1 MAKQYQNEGIVQRR
15 EERRAL
21 REQGL
26 QNTQRSWSNYVGDK
40 PIERWI
46 GKQPISAAAMFYGDS
61 PKYGPNAK
69 SRIPSGDAF
78 TSGAAAAQQDATAQQ
93 TSYSPLMGYAGSP
106 FSFTEFGRTTVGGP
120 QEINQ
125 PKTMMSPFDIEN
137 IRGTTTSEFGGLQLF
152 RSYSQPSAPTG
163 VSFPPVSFPQIPSTG
178 SSMPPNWQ
186 LPTQRPFNFN
196 LY

>member
-1 MAKQYQNEGIVQRR
+1 MAKQYQSAEIVKRR

-40 PIERWI
+40 PIESKI
-46 GKQPISAAAMFYGDS
+46 GTRFYKDS
-61 PKYGPNAK
+61 PLYASNAK
-69 SRIPSGDAF
+69 SRISNGDTF
-78 TSGAAAAQQDATAQQ
+78 TSGAAAAQQDV
-93 TSYSPLMGYAGSP
+93 TSSQSTYSPLMGFAGSP
-106 FSFTEFGRTTVGGP
+106 LSFTEFGRATGVE
-120 QEINQ
+120 QKEFSQ
-125 PKTMMSPFDIEN
+125 PKVMMSPFDIEN
-137 IRGTTTSEFGGLQLF
+137 IKGATTSEFGGLQLF
-152 RSYSQPSAPTG
+152 HSYSQPSALTG
-163 VSFPPVSFPQIPSTG
+163 VSLPAVSFPQIPSTG